1 MDKKPVR
8 PVWRCK
14 GEDGPRDLDKPVLT
28 VRVIDDGRRYYFYE
42 LCFWRNGNDLSLCT
56 LHEAFEEGTC
66 KPFDDYDFWL
76 QIPVISD
83 KRMDHMLFWRSIEER
98 KWQERDIQK
107 RSEALN
113 HGKEI

>member
-14 GEDGPRDLDKPVLT
+14 GEDGPRDLDMPVLT

-42 LCFWRNGNDLSLCT
+42 LCFWRNGNDLTLCT
-56 LHEAFEEGTC
+56 LHEASEEGTC

-76 QIPVISD
+76 QIPGVSD
-83 KRMDHMLFWRSIEER
+83 KRINLMLMCRSIEER
-98 KWQERDIQK
+98 NNKVREIEKLMEVRI
-107 RSEALN
+107 N
-113 HGKEI
+113 GKEV